1 MRPLLVLAH
10 RYAGLGLAVFLALAG
25 LSGSLIAWQE
35 ELDTRLN
42 PQWFRAP
49 TPGTPLPLPEL
60 ARRFQAQVPQAELRL
75 MLLPQAPG
83 GTARA
88 FVRGWPGETAEHPQN
103 QVFVDPVSGA
113 ILGHRSTTA
122 PRLGRGELL
131 PWIYRFHYSLML
143 GGLGSTLFG
152 CVALLWLLDCFVG
165 FALTLPRG
173 RPLLRK
179 WRPAWGV
186 RRTRLNHDL
195 HRASGLWLW
204 PLLAVL
210 AFSGVYFNLRDEVF
224 EPLLRRF
231 TPLTARPFQDPP
243 LPAPLQAPTLDWAQ
257 AIAGAENVLPGR
269 DHRLAY
275 VGYDAARGYYR
286 VGFHTP
292 NDLMTDRAGAV
303 VTLSAADGQL
313 RELRL
318 PGSGSAGDQI
328 MEWQFPLHSG
338 RVLGLPGR
346 VLVSVTGLGVAL
358 LSITGLLIWWRKRR
372 AGTQAAG
379 RPVAVRRG
387 PVTEPA
393 AVG

>member
-25 LSGSLIAWQE
+25 LSGSLIAWHE
-35 ELDTRLN
+35 ELDARLN

-75 MLLPQAPG
+75 MLLPRAPG
-83 GTARA
+83 ETARA

-103 QVFVDPVSGA
+103 QVFLDPVNGA

-122 PRLGRGELL
+122 PRLARGELL
-131 PWIYRFHYSLML
+131 PWIYRFHHSLML
-143 GGLGSTLFG
+143 GGLGSTLLG
-152 CVALLWLLDCFVG
+152 IIALVWLLDCFAG

-186 RRTRLNHDL
+186 QRKRLNYDL

-224 EPLLRRF
+224 EPLLRPF
-231 TPLTARPFQDPP
+231 TPLTARPFQDP
-243 LPAPLQAPTLDWAQ
+243 LLAAPLREPALDWAQ
-257 AIAGAENVLPGR
+257 AIAGAENSLR
-269 DHRLAY
+269 DIDHRLAY

-286 VGFHTP
+286 MGFHTP
-292 NDLMTDRAGAV
+292 GDLMADRAGTV
-303 VTLSAADGQL
+303 VTLSGADGRV

-318 PGSGSAGDQI
+318 PGSGSAGDRI
-328 MEWQFPLHSG
+328 MDWQFPLHSG
-338 RVLGLPGR
+338 RALGVSGR
-346 VLVSVTGLGVAL
+346 VLISIAGLGVAL
-358 LSITGLLIWWRKRR
+358 LSVTGVAIWLRKRR
-372 AGTQAAG
+372 AAAHVAG
-379 RPVAVRRG
+379 RH
-387 PVTEPA
+387 A
-393 AVG
+393 AVAGSAPVS